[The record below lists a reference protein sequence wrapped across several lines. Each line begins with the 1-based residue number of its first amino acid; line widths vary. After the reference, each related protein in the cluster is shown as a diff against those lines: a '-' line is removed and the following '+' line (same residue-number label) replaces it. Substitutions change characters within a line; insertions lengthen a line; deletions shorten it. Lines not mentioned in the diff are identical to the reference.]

1 VDLPYTQWAS
11 TMTHLN
17 YLDTEFVHVRLLQG
31 NSQQYDENL
40 VKQFFYGRHHDVL
53 VEYLKITKTL

>member
-1 VDLPYTQWAS
+1 
-11 TMTHLN
+11 MTHLN